1 MLCIL
6 LFSYFY
12 TGSRPE
18 PGLKPQAYD
27 ANTPRTGFEQGKAF
41 IHIEKKLWFNT
52 SLNNEKYFVCI
63 YHTLYGFQS
72 TIIQVLLITMPL

>member
-12 TGSRPE
+12 TGSRPK

-41 IHIEKKLWFNT
+41 IHIEKKYGLILHWIMKN
-52 SLNNEKYFVCI
+52 V
-63 YHTLYGFQS
+63 LYVF
-72 TIIQVLLITMPL
+72 IIHSMVFSQL

>member
-41 IHIEKKLWFNT
+41 IHIEK
-52 SLNNEKYFVCI
+52 
-63 YHTLYGFQS
+63 
-72 TIIQVLLITMPL
+72 